1 VNQLVRLGRIFGL
14 IISVVLIICVLVTG
28 LFGMLFILNFRE
40 INTLMH
46 VISLIKLEYVE
57 PVPLKT
63 LIQGA
68 AFGMVEALDDPYSVY
83 MDPDETDWIYD
94 YVHGVTGGIGVTFI
108 TQRDSEDR
116 IVVRSVLEDSPAER
130 AGIQAEDAIIEVDG
144 RPLSGISLE
153 EAVGLIRGTPGTTV
167 GLTILRPGESNP
179 LGFTLTRQE
188 IDVPTSSS
196 GMITDQSAQGHQIG
210 YLALSRF
217 DINTPGMVDDQIE
230 DLLDQ
235 GMEGLVL
242 DLRDNPGGDVY
253 SVEKIARHFIPNGIL
268 AQPVSRN
275 ATTEDFTVTDS
286 EILPV
291 PFVILIN
298 EESASASEILAGAVQ
313 DYKTGTLVG
322 VKSYGKA
329 SIQVIYALSN
339 GGGLKMTIA
348 KYLTPFGRD
357 IGGTGIEPDIVSER
371 DPDSARDDQLNQAI
385 QVLVEQLDTGAEMA
399 RAS

>member
-1 VNQLVRLGRIFGL
+1 VNQLARLERIFGL

-28 LFGMLFILNFRE
+28 LIGTLFILNFKE

-57 PVPLKT
+57 SVPMKT

-68 AFGMVEALDDPYSVY
+68 AFGMVEALEDPYSVY
-83 MDPDETDWIYD
+83 MDPNETDWIYD

-108 TQRDSEDR
+108 TQRDLEDR
-116 IVVRSVLEDSPAER
+116 IVIRSVLKDSPAER
-130 AGIQAEDAIIEVDG
+130 AGIQADDAIIEVDG
-144 RPLSGISLE
+144 KPLSGISLE
-153 EAVGLIRGTPGTTV
+153 EAVGLVRGVPGTAV
-167 GLTILRPGESNP
+167 GLTVLRPGESDP
-179 LGFTLTRQE
+179 LGFTLTRDE

-196 GMITDQSAQGHQIG
+196 DMITDRSAQGHPIG

-217 DINTPGMVDDQIE
+217 ASNTPGMVDDQIE

-242 DLRDNPGGDVY
+242 DLRNNPGGDVD
-253 SVEKIARHFIPNGIL
+253 SVEKIARHFIPNGVL

-275 ATTEDFTVTDS
+275 SKTEDFTVTDS

-298 EESASASEILAGAVQ
+298 EDSASASEILAGAVQ

-329 SIQVIYALSN
+329 SIQVIYSLSN
-339 GGGLKMTIA
+339 GGGLKITIA
-348 KYLTPFGRD
+348 KYLTPLGRD

-371 DPDSARDDQLNQAI
+371 NPGSERDDQLDQAV
-385 QVLVEQLDTGAEMA
+385 QVLVEQLNAGAEMT